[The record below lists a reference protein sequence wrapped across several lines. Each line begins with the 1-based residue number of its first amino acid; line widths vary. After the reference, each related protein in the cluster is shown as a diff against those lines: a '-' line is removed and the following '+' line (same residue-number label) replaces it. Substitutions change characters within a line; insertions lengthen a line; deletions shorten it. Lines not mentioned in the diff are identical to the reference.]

1 MYVRSLAAVLALCAT
16 LGTATTS
23 HAETYPSRP
32 VTLVVPS
39 SPAGAVDSVARVF
52 AQYLG
57 QQLGQTVVIDN
68 RAGAGGNIATDLV
81 AKAAH
86 DGYTLLMAA
95 SSAQTINPSL
105 YSKIPFDPIK
115 DFEPI
120 SVIATA
126 PYALVVNTKLPVN
139 TVPELIALA
148 KKQPL
153 YYGSAGNGSL
163 NHLLAEMLKNSASIE
178 MTHVPYKAVTAA
190 AADTVSGQV
199 QVMFGSLSGVMPLV
213 RSGHLHA
220 IAVATP
226 QRTKLAPELPTIGE
240 TVPGFQAIA
249 WYGLMTPA
257 GTPRAVL
264 DRLQAATAKVLG
276 TKEFSEMLA
285 KQGLEI
291 TTTGTTPQQFKAL
304 IVQDLAM
311 WAKVIKTSGAKV
323 D

>member
-1 MYVRSLAAVLALCAT
+1 MHVRSPAALLALCTA
-16 LGTATTS
+16 LGSVAA

-32 VTLVVPS
+32 ITMVVPS
-39 SPAGAVDSVARVF
+39 GPAGAVDSIARVF

-57 QQLGQTVVIDN
+57 QQLGQTIVVDN
-68 RAGAGGNIATDLV
+68 RAGAGGNIGTDAA

-126 PYALVVNTKLPVN
+126 PYALVVNTKVPAN
-139 TVPELIALA
+139 TVAELIALA
-148 KKQPL
+148 RKQPL

-163 NHLLAEMLKNSASIE
+163 NHLLAEMLKTSASID
-178 MTHVPYKAVTAA
+178 MTHVPYKAVAAA

-199 QVMFGSLSGVMPLV
+199 QVLFGSLPGVMPLV
-213 RSGHLHA
+213 RSGQLRA
-220 IAVATP
+220 LAVVTA
-226 QRTKLAPELPTIGE
+226 QRTKLAPELPTIAE
-240 TVPGFQAIA
+240 SVPGFQVTA
-249 WYGLMTPA
+249 WYGLMAPA

-264 DRLQAATAKVLG
+264 DKLQAATVKVLAN
-276 TKEFSEMLA
+276 KEFSEMLA
-285 KQGLEI
+285 KQGAE
-291 TTTGTTPQQFKAL
+291 TTTTWSTSQQFKAL

-311 WAKVIKTSGAKV
+311 WGQVVKTSGAKV

>member
-1 MYVRSLAAVLALCAT
+1 MYVRSLAALLALCTA
-16 LGTATTS
+16 LGTVAA

-39 SPAGAVDSVARVF
+39 GPAGAVDSVARVL
-52 AQYLG
+52 AQHLG
-57 QQLGQTVVIDN
+57 QQIGQTIVVDN
-68 RAGAGGNIATDLV
+68 RAGAGGNIGTDFA
-81 AKAAH
+81 AKAPR

-95 SSAQTINPSL
+95 SSSQTINPVL

-120 SVIATA
+120 SLIATA
-126 PYALVVNTKLPVN
+126 PYALVVNPKLPAS
-139 TVPELIALA
+139 TVAELIQLA

-163 NHLLAEMLKNSASIE
+163 NHLLGEMLKSSAGID
-178 MTHVPYKAVTAA
+178 MTHVPYKAVAAA

-199 QVMFGSLSGVMPLV
+199 QLLFGSLPGVMPLV
-213 RSGHLHA
+213 RSGQLRA
-220 IAVATP
+220 LAVATS
-226 QRTKLAPELPTIGE
+226 QRTKLAPDLPTIGE
-240 TVPGFQAIA
+240 TVPGFQATA
-249 WYGLMTPA
+249 WYGLMAPA

-264 DRLQAATAKVLG
+264 DKLQAATAKVL
-276 TKEFSEMLA
+276 TSKEFADTLA
-285 KQGLEI
+285 KQGVEI
-291 TTTGTTPQQFKAL
+291 MGSTPQQFKAL

-311 WAKVIKTSGAKV
+311 WSKVVKTSGAKV

>member
-1 MYVRSLAAVLALCAT
+1 MYVRSLAPVLALCAA
-16 LGTATTS
+16 LGTATS

-57 QQLGQTVVIDN
+57 QQIGQTVVIDN

-81 AKAAH
+81 AKAPH

-120 SVIATA
+120 SLIATA
-126 PYALVVNTKLPVN
+126 PYALVVNTKLPIN
-139 TVPELIALA
+139 TVAELIALA

-153 YYGSAGNGSL
+153 FFGSAGNGSL
-163 NHLLAEMLKNSASIE
+163 NHLLGEMLKSSASIE
-178 MTHVPYKAVTAA
+178 MTHVPYKGVTAA
-190 AADTVSGQV
+190 AADAVSGQV
-199 QVMFGSLSGVMPLV
+199 HVLFGSLSGVMPLV

-220 IAVATP
+220 IAVVTP

-240 TVPGFQAIA
+240 TVPGFQATT
-249 WYGLMTPA
+249 WYGLMAPA

-264 DRLQAATAKVLG
+264 DRLQAATAKVLA